1 MSPIENLI
9 IESES
14 QSGLSDIHLHE
25 GKPLALRINGD
36 ITTFPDKP
44 IDPSAIK
51 EFINENLSQ
60 EQKVVFASKGD
71 IDLALVINDK
81 RYRASFARGSHGLVV
96 VLRALASKIPNLQE
110 LNLPPALLT
119 VPNMHSGLVLV
130 TGPTGSGK
138 STSLA
143 ALIDQMNADYP
154 HHILTVED
162 PIEYVHHDKKSIIFQ
177 REVGRDASSFSQAL
191 KAALREDPDVILV
204 GEMRDIETISLALT
218 AAETG
223 HLVLGTLH
231 TNGAPSTVNR
241 IIDTFPSGQQ
251 GQVRAQL
258 AQSLRLVMT
267 QRLFK
272 KTDGQGRV
280 GAFEVMLCNN
290 AIQNLIRDN
299 KIHQIEGVM
308 QTARGEGMQTMA
320 NSIQELTSTG
330 MIQPEF

>member
-1 MSPIENLI
+1 
-9 IESES
+9 
-14 QSGLSDIHLHE
+14 
-25 GKPLALRINGD
+25 
-36 ITTFPDKP
+36 
-44 IDPSAIK
+44 
-51 EFINENLSQ
+51 
-60 EQKVVFASKGD
+60 
-71 IDLALVINDK
+71 
-81 RYRASFARGSHGLVV
+81 
-96 VLRALASKIPNLQE
+96 
-110 LNLPPALLT
+110 
-119 VPNMHSGLVLV
+119 
-130 TGPTGSGK
+130 
-138 STSLA
+138 LA

>member
-1 MSPIENLI
+1 
-9 IESES
+9 
-14 QSGLSDIHLHE
+14 
-25 GKPLALRINGD
+25 
-36 ITTFPDKP
+36 
-44 IDPSAIK
+44 
-51 EFINENLSQ
+51 
-60 EQKVVFASKGD
+60 
-71 IDLALVINDK
+71 
-81 RYRASFARGSHGLVV
+81 
-96 VLRALASKIPNLQE
+96 
-110 LNLPPALLT
+110 
-119 VPNMHSGLVLV
+119 
-130 TGPTGSGK
+130 
-138 STSLA
+138 
-143 ALIDQMNADYP
+143 
-154 HHILTVED
+154 
-162 PIEYVHHDKKSIIFQ
+162 
-177 REVGRDASSFSQAL
+177 
-191 KAALREDPDVILV
+191 
-204 GEMRDIETISLALT
+204 MRDIETISLALT